1 MAHVYNAH
9 DLNLQPPKDKKP
21 KRKAKAAKKPD
32 TSRPKSAPKAV
43 AKTVAKAK
51 AKAGAKAGV
60 KEKSKKVKKAN
71 QDDEPALEHPPTKR
85 KDDEPTVQEK
95 QPKKTKKNTPAPVPE
110 TPGTLDTMTEKP
122 RASRVRKP
130 PVAQEPMEP
139 VTSLESKRAKIG
151 DGGAAVNPLPPLPGP
166 SPSPAPTANEE
177 SQSQS
182 QQTTWYLGC
191 NQGY

>member
-60 KEKSKKVKKAN
+60 KEKSKKVKMMN
-71 QDDEPALEHPPTKR
+71 LPLNTLQQNERMMNRLCRRNSPRKR
-85 KDDEPTVQEK
+85 RRTHLHLCLKLL
-95 QPKKTKKNTPAPVPE
+95 APW
-110 TPGTLDTMTEKP
+110 T
-122 RASRVRKP
+122 R
-130 PVAQEPMEP
+130 
-139 VTSLESKRAKIG
+139 
-151 DGGAAVNPLPPLPGP
+151 
-166 SPSPAPTANEE
+166 
-177 SQSQS
+177 
-182 QQTTWYLGC
+182 
-191 NQGY
+191 